1 MHKYGINSVTPSEW
15 DRLRKNYPAL
25 DAGEL
30 KSTVLENTTSD
41 PVESPTH
48 YNSGSI
54 ECIDAIKE
62 SMSEREFR
70 GYLKG
75 NVMKYLWRYDYKG
88 KAKEDLKKANWYL
101 ERLIGEVKA

>member
-1 MHKYGINSVTPSEW
+1 MQKYGINNATPADW
-15 DRLRKNYPAL
+15 DRLRKEYPAIET
-25 DAGEL
+25 DKV
-30 KSTVLENTTSD
+30 KSTILENTTSD

-54 ECIDAIKE
+54 ECIEAIKA
-62 SMSEREFR
+62 SMSNREYL

-88 KAKEDLKKANWYL
+88 KAREDLKKANWYL
-101 ERLIGEVKA
+101 ERLIGEVTA